1 MLIRYIRHHRYVLQE
16 DAIYT
21 CEAYDERTAN
31 VPNGNNLKDRICKNE
46 CTRKEVE
53 VYVAETLK
61 ETCQGVVGRIFLP
74 PTKMVFYMHQY
85 KHILD
90 IIYHTIDI
98 SAISCFLSVISFRD
112 KPFTRS
118 ATNTFIR
125 VIVVLNVIKWSYIIM
140 G

>member
-1 MLIRYIRHHRYVLQE
+1 MFNNNLLIHYIRHHRYVLQE

-21 CEAYDERTAN
+21 CEAYDARTAN

-90 IIYHTIDI
+90 
-98 SAISCFLSVISFRD
+98 
-112 KPFTRS
+112 
-118 ATNTFIR
+118 
-125 VIVVLNVIKWSYIIM
+125 M
-140 G
+140 

>member
-1 MLIRYIRHHRYVLQE
+1 MDQPQHGIVLELNEIDVRILNITITSEKYRNNIFLFSNNNSLIRHHRYILQE

-21 CEAYDERTAN
+21 CEAYDARTAN

-90 IIYHTIDI
+90 
-98 SAISCFLSVISFRD
+98 
-112 KPFTRS
+112 
-118 ATNTFIR
+118 
-125 VIVVLNVIKWSYIIM
+125 M
-140 G
+140 

>member
-90 IIYHTIDI
+90 TIYIT
-98 SAISCFLSVISFRD
+98 L
-112 KPFTRS
+112 
-118 ATNTFIR
+118 
-125 VIVVLNVIKWSYIIM
+125 
-140 G
+140 

>member
-1 MLIRYIRHHRYVLQE
+1 MLIRYIRHHCYILQE

-21 CEAYDERTAN
+21 CEAYDARTAN
-31 VPNGNNLKDRICKNE
+31 VPNGSNLKDRLCKNE

-74 PTKMVFYMHQY
+74 PTKMVFYMHQI

-90 IIYHTIDI
+90 NIYHTIDI
-98 SAISCFLSVISFRD
+98 SAISCFLSVI
-112 KPFTRS
+112 
-118 ATNTFIR
+118 
-125 VIVVLNVIKWSYIIM
+125 
-140 G
+140 